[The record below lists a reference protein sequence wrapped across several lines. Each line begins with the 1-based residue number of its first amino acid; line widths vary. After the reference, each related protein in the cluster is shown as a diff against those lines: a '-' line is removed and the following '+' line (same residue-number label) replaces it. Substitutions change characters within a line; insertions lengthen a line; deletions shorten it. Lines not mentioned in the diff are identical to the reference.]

1 MPLNKEALI
10 RYRVINRCLVESRHV
25 SKAKLIRACEE
36 ALDIAPIGERTIDQ
50 DLHDMREDS
59 RLGFFAPIR
68 HSREKSGYYYEDPDY
83 SIDNIPLNEEELEAL
98 SFASTMLE
106 QYKHID
112 LFTTFTGAVQKIVDA
127 VNIRRM
133 LKTEPSSPFI
143 QFESVPEMKGSEYLM
158 EIIEAIRDKKV
169 IEIKHK
175 RFDSEKAYLHRVHP
189 YLLKEY
195 RNRWYLIGLNDDL
208 QQIRTYG
215 LDRIL
220 EILVNRE
227 IEFFDAG
234 FDPAD
239 YFKSAIGITASDAE
253 PQEVILKFAKDQ
265 GQYIITQP
273 IHESQEIVEETDS
286 HVIISLHII
295 PTFELVSL
303 ILGWGAEVEVLEPEA
318 LRTRVKAVVEG
329 MKGVYRMKNE
339 E

>member
-10 RYRVINRCLVESRHV
+10 RYRVINRCLVESEYV

-36 ALDIAPIGERTIDQ
+36 ALDIAPIGVRTIDQ
-50 DLHDMREDS
+50 DLHDMREDT
-59 RLGFFAPIR
+59 RLGFHAPIK
-68 HSREKSGYYYEDPDY
+68 HSREKNGYYYEDPDY

-175 RFDSEKAYLHRVHP
+175 RFDSDKAYLHKVHP

-208 QQIRTYG
+208 LQIRTYG
-215 LDRIL
+215 LDRIQK
-220 EILVNRE
+220 INPNQT
-227 IEFFDAG
+227 IEFQDAG
-234 FDPAD
+234 FDPSD
-239 YFKSAIGITASDAE
+239 YFKSTIGIIAPDAE
-253 PQEVILKFAKDQ
+253 PQEVVLKYAKDQ
-265 GQYIITQP
+265 GQYVITQP
-273 IHESQEIVEETDS
+273 IHESQEIVEETDK

-303 ILGWGAEVEVLEPEA
+303 ILGWGAEVEVIKPGS
-318 LRTRVKAVVEG
+318 LRERVKGIVEE
-329 MKGVYRMKNE
+329 MKNLY
-339 E
+339 

>member
-10 RYRVINRCLVESRHV
+10 RYRVINRCLVDSKYV

-50 DLHDMREDS
+50 DIHDMREDT
-59 RLGFFAPIR
+59 RLGFHAPIR
-68 HSREKSGYYYEDPDY
+68 HSREKNGYYYDDPDY

-175 RFDSEKAYLHRVHP
+175 RFDSDKAYLHLVHP

-195 RNRWYLIGLNDDL
+195 RNRWYLIGLNDDIE
-208 QQIRTYG
+208 QIRTYG
-215 LDRIL
+215 LDRIQ
-220 EILVNRE
+220 EISVNRE

-234 FDPAD
+234 FDPAE
-239 YFKSAIGITASDAE
+239 YFKSAIGIIAPETK

-265 GQYIITQP
+265 GQYVITQP

-286 HVIISLHII
+286 YVIISLHII

-303 ILGWGAEVEVLEPEA
+303 ILGWGAEVEVIKPGS
-318 LRTRVKAVVEG
+318 LRERVKGIVEE
-329 MKGVYRMKNE
+329 MKNLY
-339 E
+339 

>member
-10 RYRVINRCLVESRHV
+10 RYRVINRCLVDSKYV

-50 DLHDMREDS
+50 DIHDMREDT
-59 RLGFFAPIR
+59 RLGFHAPIR
-68 HSREKSGYYYEDPDY
+68 HSREKNGYYYDDPDY

-175 RFDSEKAYLHRVHP
+175 RFDSDKAYLHLVHP

-195 RNRWYLIGLNDDL
+195 RNRWYLIGLNDDIE
-208 QQIRTYG
+208 QIRTYG
-215 LDRIL
+215 LDRIQ
-220 EILVNRE
+220 EISVNRE

-234 FDPAD
+234 FDPAE
-239 YFKSAIGITASDAE
+239 YFKSAIGIIAPETK
-253 PQEVILKFAKDQ
+253 PQEVLLKFAKDQ
-265 GQYIITQP
+265 GQYVITQP
-273 IHESQEIVEETDS
+273 IHESQEIVEETDT

-303 ILGWGAEVEVLEPEA
+303 ILGWGAEVEVIKPGS
-318 LRTRVKAVVEG
+318 LRKRVKGIVEG
-329 MKGVYRMKNE
+329 MNDLY
-339 E
+339 

>member
-10 RYRVINRCLVESRHV
+10 RYRVINRCLVESEYV

-50 DLHDMREDS
+50 DIHDMREDT
-59 RLGFFAPIR
+59 RLGFHAPIK
-68 HSREKSGYYYEDPDY
+68 HSREKNGYYYEDPDY

-175 RFDSEKAYLHRVHP
+175 RFDSDKAYLHKVHP

-208 QQIRTYG
+208 LQIRTYG
-215 LDRIL
+215 LDRIQK
-220 EILVNRE
+220 INPNQT
-227 IEFFDAG
+227 IEFQDAG
-234 FDPAD
+234 FDPSD
-239 YFKSAIGITASDAE
+239 YFKSTIGIIAPDAE
-253 PQEVILKFAKDQ
+253 PQEVVLKYAKDQ
-265 GQYIITQP
+265 GQYVITQP

-295 PTFELVSL
+295 PTFELVSM
-303 ILGWGAEVEVLEPEA
+303 ILGWGAEVEVIKPGS
-318 LRTRVKAVVEG
+318 LRERVKGIVEE
-329 MKGVYRMKNE
+329 MKNLY
-339 E
+339 

>member
-10 RYRVINRCLVESRHV
+10 RYRVINRCLVESRYV
-25 SKAKLIRACEE
+25 SKARLIRACEE

-50 DLHDMREDS
+50 DIHDMREDT
-59 RLGFFAPIR
+59 RLGFHAPIR
-68 HSREKSGYYYEDPDY
+68 HSREKNGYYYEDPDY
-83 SIDNIPLNEEELEAL
+83 SIDKIPLNEEELEAL

-127 VNIRRM
+127 VNIHRM

-169 IEIKHK
+169 LDIKHK
-175 RFDSEKAYLHRVHP
+175 RFDSEKAYLHIVHP

-195 RNRWYLIGLNDDL
+195 RNRWYLIGLNDDIE
-208 QQIRTYG
+208 QIRTYG
-215 LDRIL
+215 LDRIQ
-220 EILVNRE
+220 EISVNRE

-234 FDPAD
+234 FDPAE
-239 YFKSAIGITASDAE
+239 YFKSAIGIIAPETK
-253 PQEVILKFAKDQ
+253 PQVVILKFAKDQ
-265 GQYIITQP
+265 GQYVITQP
-273 IHESQEIVEETDS
+273 IHESQEIVEETDT

-303 ILGWGAEVEVLEPEA
+303 ILGWGAAVEVMEPA
-318 LRTRVKAVVEG
+318 SLKQRIKKIIDQ
-329 MKGVYRMKNE
+329 MQKLY
-339 E
+339 

>member
-10 RYRVINRCLVESRHV
+10 RYRVINRCLVDSKYV
-25 SKAKLIRACEE
+25 SKARLIRACEE

-50 DLHDMREDS
+50 DIHDMREDT
-59 RLGFFAPIR
+59 RLGFHAPIK
-68 HSREKSGYYYEDPDY
+68 HSREKNGYYYEDPDY
-83 SIDNIPLNEEELEAL
+83 SIDKIPLNEEELEAL

-158 EIIEAIRDKKV
+158 EIIEAIRDKRV
-169 IEIKHK
+169 LEIRHK
-175 RFDSEKAYLHRVHP
+175 RFDSEKAYLHIVHP

-195 RNRWYLIGLNDDL
+195 RNRWYLIGLNDDIE
-208 QQIRTYG
+208 QIRTYG
-215 LDRIL
+215 LDRIQ
-220 EILVNRE
+220 EISENRE

-234 FDPAD
+234 FDPAE
-239 YFKSAIGITASDAE
+239 YFKSAIGIIAPETS
-253 PQEVILKFAKDQ
+253 PQEVLLKFTKDQ
-265 GQYIITQP
+265 GQYVITQP
-273 IHESQEIVEETDS
+273 IHESQEIVEETDT

-303 ILGWGAEVEVLEPEA
+303 ILGWGAEVEVMEPKG
-318 LRTRVKAVVEG
+318 LRERIKMIIKG
-329 MKGVYRMKNE
+329 MQELY
-339 E
+339 